1 MLRIDRLG
9 SRIDYIFNMYKKN
22 ETQRNFD
29 RKFVKLFAGAVVLS
43 AVAIAVANEY
53 DEAHPKPTVRFTNE
67 FTDKG
72 KCLHDTPYDPSN
84 GAQSLTRHF
93 DEVDSLTIIPDFAN
107 SPTPPVLYLSVE
119 GGQIHP
125 RDHQT
130 ESILVKSGCINA
142 TKA

>member
-1 MLRIDRLG
+1 MIEIIDTDG
-9 SRIDYIFNMYKKN
+9 EIDKKVSR
-22 ETQRNFD
+22 TL
-29 RKFVKLFAGAVVLS
+29 VGTV
-43 AVAIAVANEY
+43 AVATLVVVASGALAY
-53 DEAHPKPTVRFTNE
+53 DYDKTHPKPAARYTTE

-72 KCLHDTPYDPSN
+72 KCLHDIPYDLSN

-107 SPTPPVLYLSVE
+107 SPIPPVLYLSVE
-119 GGQIHP
+119 GDQIRP

-142 TKA
+142 TNA

>member
-1 MLRIDRLG
+1 MYHMIEIIDTVEEINKNV
-9 SRIDYIFNMYKKN
+9 SRTLVGTVVVAALVVVASGALAYDYDK
-22 ETQRNFD
+22 T
-29 RKFVKLFAGAVVLS
+29 
-43 AVAIAVANEY
+43 
-53 DEAHPKPTVRFTNE
+53 HPKPAARYATE

-84 GAQSLTRHF
+84 GAQSLTRPF
-93 DEVDSLTIIPDFAN
+93 DEADSLTIIPDFAN
-107 SPTPPVLYLSVE
+107 SPIPPVLYLSVE
-119 GGQIHP
+119 GDQIRP